1 MSEES
6 ELMEALFAAATGHA
20 GAGGTEPADLWP
32 AFLDRL
38 ARAVSAD
45 GLSLAAIH
53 QDRVSE
59 SWHVGQLPA
68 PPATADI
75 GRMRWE
81 RVYSH
86 VDLPGA
92 DRGRTPVRALRCPMP
107 SGGAALLLA
116 ERRGQDFR
124 AVDGVRLAGLG
135 PYVAQALAG
144 WRALRVER
152 ANAALDRAATRAL
165 GVGWL
170 VLNPAGR
177 VLSAAPWVAGELL
190 ARAGLRLR
198 GDGWL
203 DFADDEMAQGFGR
216 ALAAAQAEASGAGD
230 PAPVVPTRDA
240 AIRIAIRAGEHL
252 GAGVLVAWL
261 RWQRPLRGLPPERL
275 AAAFGLSRSEARLAA
290 RIADGMSLRQAAAD
304 LGWTIETARS
314 ASKQL
319 FARMG
324 VDGQTGVIR
333 ELLASPVWLAVRD
346 APA

>member
-1 MSEES
+1 
-6 ELMEALFAAATGHA
+6 MEALFAAATGHGGSA
-20 GAGGTEPADLWP
+20 GAEPADLWP

-38 ARAVSAD
+38 AKSVAAD
-45 GLSLAAIH
+45 GLSLAALH
-53 QDRVSE
+53 QDRVSD
-59 SWHVGQLPA
+59 SWHVGQAPVRPA
-68 PPATADI
+68 AADI
-75 GRMRWE
+75 GRMRWA
-81 RVYSH
+81 RVYSQ

-107 SGGAALLLA
+107 SGGAALLIA

-124 AVDGVRLAGLG
+124 AVAGARLAGLG
-135 PYVAQALAG
+135 PYVAHALAG

-152 ANAALDRAATRAL
+152 AQAALDRAAMPAL

-170 VLNPAGR
+170 VLSPAGR
-177 VLSAAPWVAGELL
+177 VLSVAPWLAGDLL
-190 ARAGLRLR
+190 ARAGLGLR

-203 DFADDEMAQGFGR
+203 DFADEQMARAFGR
-216 ALAAAQAEASGAGD
+216 AMAAAQAEANGSGD

-240 AIRIAIRAGEHL
+240 AIRIAVRAGEHL

-275 AAAFGLSRSEARLAA
+275 AAAFGVSRSEARLAA

-304 LGWTIETARS
+304 LGWTIETTRS

-324 VDGQTGVIR
+324 LDGQAGVIR
-333 ELLASPVWLAVRD
+333 ELLGSPVWLAAGI
-346 APA
+346 APT